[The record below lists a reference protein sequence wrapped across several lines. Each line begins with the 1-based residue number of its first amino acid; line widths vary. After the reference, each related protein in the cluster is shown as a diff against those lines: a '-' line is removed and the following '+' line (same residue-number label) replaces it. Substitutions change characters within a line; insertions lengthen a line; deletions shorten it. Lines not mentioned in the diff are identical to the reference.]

1 MIINAALFTLF
12 LCSVL
17 AENKSFQHAKYKSPS
32 QRIIPGRYMIEY
44 QSDFSHQNTL
54 DDQFLSLTYGEPLY
68 KSTTKTHIR
77 TIDTTLSVTTTHDNF
92 LQTLVDDQHIVSVYP
107 VTFISRPHAL
117 SNGYYSR
124 IDKNVT
130 ETIQAHG
137 LTQVDKLHK
146 ELGLT
151 GNGVKVCIIDTGVD
165 FNHPALGGG
174 FGPGYRIQFGQDL
187 VGNTYDPSA
196 TNNTVPA
203 KGTPPLD
210 ACGDLVEKSGGHGTH
225 VTGII
230 AGMDTDKGFTGVAP
244 NATIG
249 VWRVFG
255 CEGGSSSDIIMKAM
269 IEAQQAKCDVINMSL
284 GNQAPW
290 SEQPHAAFAQELSDQ
305 GISVIVSNGNDGE
318 NGAFTVTDPA
328 GASDVVSV
336 ASVSNSFFLGSLFSL
351 KTSTDKTIGPYSY
364 QIAPEAKTD
373 IPDGDIVLGGN
384 PNTFSAC
391 ESDTLSGQ
399 GQYLQ
404 GKLALVHQGPC
415 TIVEQANR
423 LAVAGAAGLI
433 YFNTMENDPA
443 RVPYRN
449 ASIPIATISS
459 VSGHHL
465 ISILKNTDSGKDK
478 VHMHFERNAFAF
490 QSALAESVSLFS
502 SMGPTNELDMKPSVA
517 AVGGNVYSTLPTY
530 MGGWGIRS
538 GTSMASPYVA
548 GTIALLREAFAGQGI
563 LPSVLHEK
571 LQNYGRQLNTMKQK
585 HVLESPLRQG
595 SGLLQAY
602 NAIKEPLHVSP
613 AKISFNDTRSATDV
627 YKTHSLKVSNTGTE
641 AVEYAIDTISSAT
654 IAPYGRDND
663 DYTQI
668 SSTSDRFYVDYNV
681 TVSVE
686 PSTVK
691 LQPGESTQ
699 VMVSVN
705 LPSDYSEK
713 EQLLYGGYV
722 EFKHADG
729 RDAQVHV
736 PYFGVL
742 GSLYDLPTMD
752 PNTLNIK
759 DSQGR
764 VYTEK
769 DTFKFSLSDKESAP
783 AIGFR
788 LATPSRRFT
797 IDLIDE
803 QGKHVGYIV
812 PTYNYAERDLD
823 ASNME
828 ELNPW
833 TGSLVK
839 DDNVNS
845 KPVKVDSGTYKV
857 RWSAL
862 RMFGDVDAAK
872 DWVVKSSGPIIITP

>member
-1 MIINAALFTLF
+1 MLINAALFTLF
-12 LCSVL
+12 LSSVL
-17 AENKSFQHAKYKSPS
+17 AETKSFQHVKYKSPESS
-32 QRIIPGRYMIEY
+32 QHIIPGRYMIEY

-54 DDQFLSLTYGEPLY
+54 NNQFQSLQYGEPLY
-68 KSTTKTHIR
+68 KATTKTHIQTVR
-77 TIDTTLSVTTTHDNF
+77 IDNTPSHDNF

-107 VTFISRPHAL
+107 VTFIARPHAL

-124 IDKNVT
+124 IDRNVT
-130 ETIQAHG
+130 ATIQAHQ
-137 LTQVDKLHK
+137 LTQVDRLHK

-151 GNGVKVCIIDTGVD
+151 GKGVKVCIIDTGVD

-174 FGPGYRIQFGQDL
+174 FGPGYRIELGQDL
-187 VGNTYDPSA
+187 VGDTYDPLA

-210 ACGDLVEKSGGHGTH
+210 ACGDLIEKSGGHGTH

-230 AGMDTDKGFTGVAP
+230 AGVDADKGFTGVAP

-269 IEAQQAKCDVINMSL
+269 VEAQQAKCDVINMSL
-284 GNQAPW
+284 GNNAPW

-351 KTSTDKTIGPYSY
+351 KTSSDTSFGPYSY
-364 QIAPEAKTD
+364 QVAPEAKTD
-373 IPDGDIVLGGN
+373 IPDADIVLGGN

-391 ESDTLSGQ
+391 ESDTVFGQ

-423 LAVAGAAGLI
+423 LAVAGAAGLV
-433 YFNTMENDPA
+433 YFNTMENDPV

-465 ISILKNTDSGKDK
+465 ISILKNIGKDK
-478 VHMHFERNAFAF
+478 VHMHFERNAFVF
-490 QSALAESVSLFS
+490 ESALAESVSLFS
-502 SMGPTNELDMKPSVA
+502 SMGPTNELDLKPSVA
-517 AVGGNVYSTLPTY
+517 AIGGNVFSTLPTY
-530 MGGWGIRS
+530 MGGWGTRS

-548 GTIALLREAFAGQGI
+548 GTIALLREAFAGQSI

-571 LQNYGRQLNTMKQK
+571 LQNYGRQLNTVKQK

-602 NAIKEPLHVSP
+602 HAIKEPLHVSP

-627 YKTHSLKVSNTGTE
+627 YKSHSLKVTNTGAE
-641 AVEYAIDTISSAT
+641 DVEYTIDTVSAGT
-654 IAPYGRDND
+654 IAPYGRNND
-663 DYTQI
+663 AYKLI
-668 SSTSDRFYVDYNV
+668 ASSSDRFYVDYNV

-686 PSTVK
+686 PSLVK
-691 LQPGESTQ
+691 LQAGESAQ
-699 VMVSVN
+699 VVVSVK
-705 LPSDYSEK
+705 LPSDYNEK

-722 EFKHADG
+722 EFRHADG

-752 PNTLNIK
+752 PKTLNIK

-764 VYTEK
+764 TYTEK
-769 DTFKFSLSDKESAP
+769 DTFQFSLSDKASAP

-797 IDLIDE
+797 IDLIDAE
-803 QGKHVGYIV
+803 EKHVGYIV

-823 ASNME
+823 SSKME

-833 TGSLVK
+833 TGNLVK

-845 KPVKVDSGTYKV
+845 KAVRVSPGTYKV

-862 RMFGDVDAAK
+862 RMFGDVDVEK
-872 DWVVKSSGPIIITP
+872 DWVVQISGPIIITP